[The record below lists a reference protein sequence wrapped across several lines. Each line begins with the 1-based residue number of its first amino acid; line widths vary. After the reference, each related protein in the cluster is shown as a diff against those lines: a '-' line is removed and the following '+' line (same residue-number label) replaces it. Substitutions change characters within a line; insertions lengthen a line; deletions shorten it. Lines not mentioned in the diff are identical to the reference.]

1 MTDDLIRKLD
11 TAIAALELQA
21 QGFDEGTK
29 CCFDAL
35 RHMSER
41 VERLEQWMIEEKKQE
56 HQRLLS
62 LLQSL

>member
-41 VERLEQWMIEEKKQE
+41 VERLEQWMLKEQDKKV
-56 HQRLLS
+56 LVT
-62 LLQSL
+62 